1 LLSSPP
7 PSLIQESLLCNH
19 PHAIA
24 KTPSKQAYST
34 PLNNIAISMIFL
46 LPGNKRAPGLFQ
58 EPLRCNHPHAI
69 AKTPS
74 KQAYS
79 TPLNNIAISMMFLL
93 PGNVC
98 SLYSSPVMS

>member
-1 LLSSPP
+1 M
-7 PSLIQESLLCNH
+7 
-19 PHAIA
+19 A

-34 PLNNIAISMIFL
+34 PLNNIAISMMFL
-46 LPGNKRAPGLFQ
+46 LSGNKRAPGLIQ
-58 EPLRCNHPHAI
+58 EPLLCNHPHAM

-93 PGNVC
+93 PGNFC
-98 SLYSSPVMS
+98 SPSSSTAMS